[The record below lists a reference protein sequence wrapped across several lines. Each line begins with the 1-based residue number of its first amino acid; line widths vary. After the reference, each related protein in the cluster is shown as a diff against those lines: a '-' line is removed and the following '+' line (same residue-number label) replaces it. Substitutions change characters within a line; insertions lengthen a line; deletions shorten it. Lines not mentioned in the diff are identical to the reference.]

1 MKDSRTNRKIPH
13 TSLCKKVNMHIPSQW
28 SELTQ
33 EELCKVLK
41 AIATLSDLDMNDVKA
56 AVLLRLNNMAAI
68 RRTAEGWL
76 CRKEEGYFIL
86 GEEYL
91 PDLFDMLSYLERPE
105 EMTDRI
111 HSIGGH
117 EAVDMW
123 LKKLKFGLYLTLEN
137 YYQAYLTS
145 RKQELLEMMT
155 RVLYDIE
162 DATHIE
168 DWHMIGTFFWYVAV
182 KKRFAS
188 EFPHFL
194 KPVGEGQ
201 ETGTPSSQKEI
212 MTAQIRLLT
221 KGDITKNEAI
231 LNADTWSALT
241 ELDALAK
248 ESEEFKQRM
257 NKKK

>member
-1 MKDSRTNRKIPH
+1 MKDSKTNRKIPH
-13 TSLCKKVNMHIPSQW
+13 TSLCRKVNMHIPSQW

-33 EELCKVLK
+33 EELCMVLQV
-41 AIATLSDLDMNDVKA
+41 IATLSDLNMNDVKA
-56 AVLLRLNNMAAI
+56 AVLLRLNNMAVI

-105 EMTDRI
+105 DMTDRI
-111 HSIGGH
+111 HAIGKH

-137 YYQAYLTS
+137 YYQAYLAS
-145 RKQELLEMMT
+145 RKQELLEKMT

-162 DATHIE
+162 DSTPIE
-168 DWHMIGTFFWYVAV
+168 GWHMIGTFFWYVAV

-231 LNADTWSALT
+231 LNTDTWSALT